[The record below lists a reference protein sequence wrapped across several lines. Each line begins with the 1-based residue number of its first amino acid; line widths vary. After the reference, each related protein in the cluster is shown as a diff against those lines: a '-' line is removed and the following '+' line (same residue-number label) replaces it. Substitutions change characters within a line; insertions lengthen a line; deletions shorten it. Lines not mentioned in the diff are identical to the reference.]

1 MKIISA
7 EWNAWKFH
15 MKGNRGKTE
24 GKLSNVIALL
34 LTVTANLGIVIT
46 YSRMQVCGCITLM
59 GNNEV
64 LVKSKDGEM
73 KIEEELQREL
83 LDDQWEEAD
92 KHVDEG

>member
-1 MKIISA
+1 
-7 EWNAWKFH
+7 

-24 GKLSNVIALL
+24 GKLSNIIALL
-34 LTVTANLGIVIT
+34 LTVTANLGIIYLIT
-46 YSRMQVCGCITLM
+46 HSRMQVCGCITLM
-59 GNNEV
+59 GNNEA

-92 KHVDEG
+92 RRVDEG

>member
-1 MKIISA
+1 MHGSSL
-7 EWNAWKFH
+7 WKET
-15 MKGNRGKTE
+15 GQTE
-24 GKLSNVIALL
+24 GKLSDVIALL
-34 LTVTANLGIVIT
+34 LTVTANLGIVCLIT

-64 LVKSKDGEM
+64 LVKNKDGEM

>member
-1 MKIISA
+1 MKR
-7 EWNAWKFH
+7 NT
-15 MKGNRGKTE
+15 GKTE

-34 LTVTANLGIVIT
+34 LTVTVNHGIVHLIT

-59 GNNEV
+59 GNNEA

-83 LDDQWEEAD
+83 PDDQWEEAD
-92 KHVDEG
+92 RRVDEG